1 MAASDELNK
10 ATEASKKTREELE
23 GVIDA
28 VVNIGAKIQ
37 EAIADAID
45 EAQGLDDIG
54 QKIAKSYGRDIVGGL
69 KKMTTSF
76 DRQLALQTKLNKGQ
90 NISKE
95 LAKEKEKQAAAEEVI
110 QTRINLLDVNDLELK
125 KKLQDELETV
135 KLTGRSIISDL
146 EQQNTKLIAQRGLGG
161 NILENAKEYLISLDK
176 SGLAAELL
184 NGNLDGAQKA
194 ALIGEA
200 ALIAIA
206 KATLAG
212 SNNINNLQKNLGIS
226 YGSAYQLQNSLKA
239 TSNSADK
246 LFITSTDLN
255 KSFTDLVET
264 TGLISDFGGDTLVT
278 MTALTKQLGLGTA
291 EASQLALLARTQGTD
306 TESILENTVKTV
318 NAVNRQN
325 GAAISAKA
333 VLNDVATAS
342 KAIVV
347 SLGMSPEILAEAA
360 TEARTLG
367 LSLSQVDNIAGSLL
381 DFESSIENELAFQML
396 TGKEINLDKARQLAL
411 DNDLLGLGKEIG
423 ENAEITEAFAT
434 GSRIQQE
441 AAAAALGI
449 SREEMANMVY
459 QQGIQN
465 LQKDEFIAKFGE
477 QNYLQMQSMSAS
489 QKFEASM
496 EKIKG
501 VITDI
506 GTIFAPI
513 VDMFAS
519 VLGYL
524 AKSEIVIY
532 AITGALG
539 AMAAKQAFAA
549 SKSIITA
556 VGSIFTS
563 AFKMNPILGI
573 ALAGAGIGAL
583 YGAVSKAQSV
593 KDGIAPSDRGPFT
606 ITDSYGAMA
615 TTTAGDSLMAS
626 PNVGKGGGGNSGEM
640 VSLLKTIANK
650 NSDVY
655 MDSSKVGYADAL
667 SYSKL

>member
-1 MAASDELNK
+1 MGLKEDIQSAKEELIALDGEIKGIGAELKKGISDQMEALNETTQK
-10 ATEASKKTREELE
+10 VAKSFQNDLGNAIERSNKSLNAQSVIRQKILKGQDASKEIEKELTKVQKERDTILRKIEGLKRAGVAFNAEEILLLE
-23 GVIDA
+23 SSL
-28 VVNIGAKIQ
+28 
-37 EAIADAID
+37 
-45 EAQGLDDIG
+45 EAQG
-54 QKIAKSYGRDIVGGL
+54 S
-69 KKMTTSF
+69 S
-76 DRQLALQTKLNKGQ
+76 
-90 NISKE
+90 
-95 LAKEKEKQAAAEEVI
+95 
-110 QTRINLLDVNDLELK
+110 
-125 KKLQDELETV
+125 LET
-135 KLTGRSIISDL
+135 LNEI
-146 EQQNTKLIAQRGLGG
+146 NTTQIANRGLSG
-161 NILENAKEYLISLDK
+161 NILKNGKEYLLTLDK
-176 SGLAAELL
+176 SGLAAKLL
-184 NGNLDGAQKA
+184 NGELDATQKGA
-194 ALIGEA
+194 LTTEA
-200 ALIAIA
+200 VFIAIA

-212 SNNINNLQKNLGIS
+212 SDNINNLQKNLGIS
-226 YGSAYQLQNSLKA
+226 YSSAYQLQNSLA
-239 TSNSADK
+239 STNNSSEK
-246 LFITSTDLN
+246 LFITSTELN
-255 KSFTDLVET
+255 KSFSALAET
-264 TGLISDFGGDTLVT
+264 TGLLSDFGGDTLVT

-291 EASQLALLARTQGTD
+291 EASQLALLARTQGED
-306 TESILENTVKTV
+306 TESILENTVETV

-347 SLGMSPEILAEAA
+347 SLGMSPKILAEAA

-367 LSLSQVDNIAGSLL
+367 LSLSQVDAIAGSLL
-381 DFESSIENELAFQML
+381 DFESSIENELKFQML

-411 DNDLLGLGKEIG
+411 DNDLAGLSKEIG

-434 GSRIQQE
+434 GNRIQQE

-465 LQKDEFIAKFGE
+465 LQKDEFIEKFGE

-501 VITDI
+501 IITDI

-519 VLGYL
+519 VVGYL

-539 AMAAKQAFAA
+539 AMAVKQAYAA
-549 SKSIITA
+549 AQSIRTA
-556 VGSIFTS
+556 VGTIFTS

-573 ALAGAGIGAL
+573 ALAGAGVGAL
-583 YGAVSKAQSV
+583 YAASKKFQSV
-593 KDGIAPSDRGPFT
+593 EDGIADSSRGPFT
-606 ITDSYGAMA
+606 ITDSYGKMAM
-615 TTTAGDSLMAS
+615 TAKGDNLAVS
-626 PNVGKGGGGNSGEM
+626 PNINSGGGSDSKMLSVLEQ
-640 VSLLKTIANK
+640 IAKKDSN
-650 NSDVY
+650 VY
-655 MDSSKVGYADAL
+655 MDSSKVGYAESL

>member
-1 MAASDELNK
+1 MGLKEDIQSAKEELIALDGEIKGIGAELKKGISDQMEALNETTQK
-10 ATEASKKTREELE
+10 VAKSFQNDLGNAIERSNKSLNAQSVIRQKILKGQDASKEIEKELTKVQKERDTILRKIEGLKRAGVAFNAEEILLLE
-23 GVIDA
+23 SSL
-28 VVNIGAKIQ
+28 
-37 EAIADAID
+37 
-45 EAQGLDDIG
+45 EAQG
-54 QKIAKSYGRDIVGGL
+54 S
-69 KKMTTSF
+69 S
-76 DRQLALQTKLNKGQ
+76 
-90 NISKE
+90 
-95 LAKEKEKQAAAEEVI
+95 
-110 QTRINLLDVNDLELK
+110 
-125 KKLQDELETV
+125 LET
-135 KLTGRSIISDL
+135 LNEI
-146 EQQNTKLIAQRGLGG
+146 NTTQIANRGLSG
-161 NILENAKEYLISLDK
+161 NILKNGKEYLLTLDK
-176 SGLAAELL
+176 SGLAAKLL
-184 NGNLDGAQKA
+184 NGELDATQKGA
-194 ALIGEA
+194 LTTEA
-200 ALIAIA
+200 VFIAIA

-212 SNNINNLQKNLGIS
+212 SDNINNLQKNLGIS
-226 YGSAYQLQNSLKA
+226 YSSAYQLQNSLA
-239 TSNSADK
+239 STNNSSEK
-246 LFITSTDLN
+246 LFITSTELN
-255 KSFTDLVET
+255 KSFSALAET
-264 TGLISDFGGDTLVT
+264 TGLLSDFGGDTLVT

-291 EASQLALLARTQGTD
+291 EASQLALLARTQGED
-306 TESILENTVKTV
+306 TESILENTVETV

-347 SLGMSPEILAEAA
+347 SLGMSPKILAEAA

-367 LSLSQVDNIAGSLL
+367 LSLSQVDAIAGSLL
-381 DFESSIENELAFQML
+381 DFESSIENELKFQML

-411 DNDLLGLGKEIG
+411 DNDLAGLSKEIG

-434 GSRIQQE
+434 GNRIQQE

-465 LQKDEFIAKFGE
+465 LQKDEFIEKFGE

-501 VITDI
+501 IITDI

-519 VLGYL
+519 VVGYL

-539 AMAAKQAFAA
+539 AMAVKQAYAA
-549 SKSIITA
+549 AQSIRTA
-556 VGSIFTS
+556 VGTIFTS

-573 ALAGAGIGAL
+573 ALAGAGVGAL
-583 YGAVSKAQSV
+583 YAASKKFQSV
-593 KDGIAPSDRGPFT
+593 EDGIADSSRGPFT
-606 ITDSYGAMA
+606 ITDSYGKMAM
-615 TTTAGDSLMAS
+615 TAKGDNLAVS
-626 PNVGKGGGGNSGEM
+626 PNINSGGSSDSKMLSVLEQ
-640 VSLLKTIANK
+640 IAKKDSN
-650 NSDVY
+650 VY
-655 MDSSKVGYADAL
+655 MDSSKVGYAESL